1 MAALQGVLSPFDAL
15 RAVEVGVDG
24 IIVSNHGGRQLDFA
38 PATLD
43 CVANI
48 KRAIGDSIPI
58 LMDGGV
64 RRGTDI
70 LKVGVCFQVRAGWG
84 SGCPDVRIEQGR
96 SQMFC
101 LWSMCQAD
109 HMKHQ

>member
-70 LKVGVCFQVRAGWG
+70 LKVCDLSCSERVEESHGHCLHVSWCAHAGLQV
-84 SGCPDVRIEQGR
+84 V
-96 SQMFC
+96 
-101 LWSMCQAD
+101 
-109 HMKHQ
+109 